1 MVNPAKLRLLT
12 RKIGLRLEAWLGL
25 KTKPT
30 KNGKPFKDISPLVL
44 KAEFRNIFYV
54 PVEIG
59 FADPELGLTTKLAI
73 LC

>member
-1 MVNPAKLRLLT
+1 MVRPAKLRLLT
-12 RKIGLRLEAWLGL
+12 REIGLRLGWAF
-25 KTKPT
+25 KNIKNT
-30 KNGKPFKDISPLVL
+30 NGKPSVF
-44 KAEFRNIFYV
+44 KAEFPNIFYA

>member
-1 MVNPAKLRLLT
+1 MVKPAKLRLLT
-12 RKIGLRLEAWLGL
+12 REIGLSLGSAFKKKK
-25 KTKPT
+25 KT
-30 KNGKPFKDISPLVL
+30 NGKPLVF
-44 KAEFRNIFYV
+44 KAEFPNIFYA